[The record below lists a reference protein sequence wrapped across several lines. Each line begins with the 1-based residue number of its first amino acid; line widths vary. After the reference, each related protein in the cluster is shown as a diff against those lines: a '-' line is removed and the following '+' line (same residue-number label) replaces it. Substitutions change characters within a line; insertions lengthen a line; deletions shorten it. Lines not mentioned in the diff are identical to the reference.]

1 MSGAVIY
8 PAVRVDGGL
17 LPGGLLQRIGHGD
30 RELPGMD
37 PAAYGLQSGESV
49 RRYANR
55 SFAYLQ
61 EVWRDFSRQRER
73 AGDGAPARLTRERWL
88 LVLLRELGFDPLTPV
103 TGGIAVDELTFP
115 VSHRWDAVP
124 VHLLGWGVDLDRR
137 TARVRGA
144 AGAAPHS
151 MVQQLLNRSDR
162 HLWAVL
168 SNGQKLRL
176 LRDST
181 TLVGSASIEFD
192 LEAIFDGELFADFV
206 LLYRLAHASRMRP
219 ADPAAGPASCVLEQW
234 RAAGAKQ
241 GERALEQLRDGVER
255 ALEILGTGLLT
266 HPENAA
272 LRGQVADATLR
283 LEDVKRSLLR
293 MIYRLL
299 FWFVAEDR
307 DSLLDPQ
314 ADAATRRR
322 YATFFSA
329 ARLRDLAVRR
339 RHSRHGDL
347 WEAVRLVF
355 DSLGREAGQPRLGLP
370 GIGGLFEPGP
380 LDRPLAAAKLSN
392 RHLLEAVE
400 ALAVLP
406 QRRGGG
412 RQRVDF
418 RHLGAEELG
427 SVYESLLE
435 LRPRWDASAWRF
447 GTERLAGNERKTT
460 GSYYTPSSLVES
472 LLESALDPLI
482 DEACDRPTAPE
493 RVAALLELTV
503 CDPACGSGHFLIAAA
518 RRIAKRVA
526 AEETDELEPTPLAV
540 RSALRRVI
548 GRCIYGVDVNEMAAE
563 LAKVS
568 LWLEAMEPGRP
579 LGYLDANIR
588 VGNSLLGVTPRL
600 LADGI
605 PDAAFTALTGDDKKV
620 ATALKKQNAAE
631 AGGQTELLWS
641 GGVQVG
647 NATLAEEAAQLTR
660 VEPGSLADVHVQ
672 AKRAQV
678 LEQERRHARL
688 VADAWC
694 AAFVQA
700 KTPDSRGT
708 AITQAVLERLGKGE
722 ASLELAAVEDQVER
736 LHRQFRFFHWHI
748 EFPHIFR
755 VPDHGPVND
764 ATGWQGGFSC
774 VLGNPPWEKVE
785 FKEQE
790 FFAAPA
796 PHIANATH
804 ASARKKAIAALEHA
818 EEPSYQSLYRDYL
831 TAVREV
837 EAVSHMIRSS
847 GRYPLTGQGRLNTY
861 AMFAESSRIILAP
874 AGQLGMIVPTGIATD
889 ATTQDF
895 FKDLVRR
902 RSLVSLFDFENE
914 DRVFQGVH
922 NQFRF
927 SLLTVASDGRP
938 SDRVSLVFRVRQVD
952 QIARRAYV
960 LSPEEISLLNPNTG
974 TCPVFLSR
982 RDAEITLGIYR
993 RVPILWDEAKVD
1005 GNPWGVSF
1013 SQGLFN
1019 MATDSG
1025 LFRGYDDLVQDG
1037 WVLEGNHFVRG
1048 GERMLPLYEA
1058 KMAHFYDHRF
1068 GTYEGATQAQ
1078 LNKGNLPR
1086 FTDANHDNPGRL
1098 PLPRYW
1104 VPKSAVDERLA
1115 GRWSHG
1121 WLLGWRDIARSTDE
1135 RTLIPALLPLVAVG
1149 HTTPLVMSGESS
1161 GSLLCLLANLSG
1173 YCIDYV
1179 ARQKVSGTHLTYSYI
1194 KQFPVIGPGVYCGD
1208 ARWDSTS
1215 LLQDWIAVRV
1225 NEVAYTA
1232 YDMRGI
1238 SSVVGDAGQ
1247 PFRWDPQRRELLRA
1261 ELDAAYFHLYG
1272 VDRDDV
1278 DYIME
1283 TFKVVREKD
1292 ERAHGEFRT
1301 KRLILERYDAM
1312 ADAIRTGTPYQTP
1325 LDPSPGQGPRHSAEG
1340 ANH

>member
-472 LLESALDPLI
+472 ALDPLI

-563 LAKVS
+563 LARVS

-722 ASLELAAVEDQVER
+722 ASLELAAVEEQVER

-774 VLGNPPWEKVE
+774 VLGNPPWERVKLQ
-785 FKEQE
+785 EQE
-790 FFAAPA
+790 FFADKDEAISGA
-796 PHIANATH
+796 ANA
-804 ASARKKAIAALEHA
+804 AARKKLIAELATDVRPARQALYADWIAALH
-818 EEPSYQSLYRDYL
+818 
-831 TAVREV
+831 
-837 EAVSHMIRSS
+837 EADGVSHLLRAS
-847 GRYPLTGQGRLNTY
+847 GRYPLTGKGDINTY
-861 AMFAESSRIILAP
+861 SVFTETARTVLHP
-874 AGQLGMIVPTGIATD
+874 RGQLGIIVPTGIATD

-902 RSLVSLFDFENE
+902 RSLVSLFDFDNE
-914 DRVFQGVH
+914 EKLFPAVTNRA
-922 NQFRF
+922 
-927 SLLTVASDGRP
+927 SYALLSVSGPGRKI
-938 SDRVSLVFRVRQVD
+938 DQVSLVFGVRQVH
-952 QIARRAYV
+952 QIAERAYS
-960 LSPEEISLLNPNTG
+960 LTPEEINLLNPNTG
-974 TCPVFLSR
+974 TCPVFDTR

-993 RVPILWDEAKVD
+993 RVPVLWREDAPD

-1013 SQGLFN
+1013 
-1019 MATDSG
+1019 MAMLHMANDSG
-1025 LFRGYDDLVQDG
+1025 LFRGYDELVQDG
-1037 WVLEGNHFVRG
+1037 WKLEGNHFVRA
-1048 GERMLPLYEA
+1048 GERMVPLYEA
-1058 KMAHFYDHRF
+1058 KMTHLYDHRF
-1068 GTYEGATQAQ
+1068 GTYEDATEAQ
-1078 LNKGNLPR
+1078 LNKGTLPR
-1086 FTDANHDNPGRL
+1086 FADADHYDPARL

-1104 VPKSAVDERLA
+1104 VPKRAVDERLA
-1115 GRWSHG
+1115 DRWSHG
-1121 WLLGWRDIARSTDE
+1121 WLLCWRDIVRSTDE
-1135 RTLIPALLPLVAVG
+1135 RTLIPAVVPRVAVG
-1149 HTTPLVMSGESS
+1149 HTSPILIPDQKTTIVSAFAAELSTLVS
-1161 GSLLCLLANLSG
+1161 
-1173 YCIDYV
+1173 DYA
-1179 ARQKVSGTHLTYSYI
+1179 ARQKISGSHLTYSVLR
-1194 KQFPVIGPGVYCGD
+1194 QLPVLPPQRYGEPVH
-1208 ARWDSTS
+1208 WDSNAVD
-1215 LLQDWIAVRV
+1215 LLAWIRPRV
-1225 NEVAYTA
+1225 LELTYTA
-1232 YDMRGI
+1232 QDLVSYARDLGEN
-1238 SSVVGDAGQ
+1238 GP

-1292 ERAHGEFRT
+1292 EKAHGEYRT
-1301 KRLILERYDAM
+1301 KRLIMERYDAM

-1325 LDPSPGQGPRHSAEG
+1325 LDPPPGQGQR
-1340 ANH
+1340 

>member
-1 MSGAVIY
+1 MSGAGIY

-293 MIYRLL
+293 VIYRLL

-472 LLESALDPLI
+472 LLESSLDPLI

-774 VLGNPPWEKVE
+774 VLGNPPWERVKLQ
-785 FKEQE
+785 EQE
-790 FFAAPA
+790 FFADKDEAISGA
-796 PHIANATH
+796 ANA
-804 ASARKKAIAALEHA
+804 AARKKLIAELATDERPARQALYADWIAALH
-818 EEPSYQSLYRDYL
+818 
-831 TAVREV
+831 
-837 EAVSHMIRSS
+837 EADGVSHLLRAS
-847 GRYPLTGQGRLNTY
+847 GRYPLTGKGDINTY
-861 AMFAESSRIILAP
+861 SVFTETARTVLHP
-874 AGQLGMIVPTGIATD
+874 RGQVGIIVPTGIATD

-914 DRVFQGVH
+914 DRVFPGVH
-922 NQFRF
+922 HSFRF
-927 SLLTVASDGRP
+927 SLLTVAGVRRP
-938 SDRVSLVFRVRQVD
+938 VDRVSLVFRVRQVD
-952 QIARRAYV
+952 QIERRAYV
-960 LSPEEISLLNPNTG
+960 LSPEEIGLLNPNTG

-993 RVPILWDEAKVD
+993 RVPVLWREDRPD

-1013 SQGLFN
+1013 LAMLH
-1019 MATDSG
+1019 MANDSG
-1025 LFRGYDDLVQDG
+1025 LFRGYDELVGDG

-1048 GERMLPLYEA
+1048 DERMVPLYEA
-1058 KMAHFYDHRF
+1058 KMAHSYDHRL

-1078 LNKGNLPR
+1078 LNVGTLPR
-1086 FTDANHDNPGRL
+1086 FTDADHDDPTRL

-1104 VPKSAVDERLA
+1104 VMRSEVLDRV
-1115 GRWSHG
+1115 GSG
-1121 WLLGWRDIARSTDE
+1121 SNGTLLCWRRIARSTDE
-1135 RTLIPALLPLVAVG
+1135 RTLISFLTPLAAVG
-1149 HTTPLVMSGESS
+1149 DSAFVVILSS
-1161 GSLLCLLANLSG
+1161 GVMQLLANLSA
-1173 YCIDYV
+1173 YVVDYV
-1179 ARQKVSGTHLTYSYI
+1179 MRNKMSGTNASYYLI
-1194 KQFPVIGPGVYCGD
+1194 KQLPVMPRGWC
-1208 ARWDSTS
+1208 DSVVPWLAKETIDKWFAS
-1215 LLQDWIAVRV
+1215 RV
-1225 NEVAYTA
+1225 LELTYTA
-1232 YDMRGI
+1232 YDLQQFAREA
-1238 SSVVGDAGQ
+1238 GDDGP
-1247 PFRWDPQRRELLRA
+1247 PFRWIPERRAIIRA
-1261 ELDAAYFHLYG
+1261 ELDAAYFHVYG

-1278 DYIME
+1278 DYIMD

-1292 ERAHGEFRT
+1292 ERAHGEFCT

-1325 LDPSPGQGPRHSAEG
+1325 LDPSPGQVPRHSAEG